1 MSFAAFQ
8 FGLTSLQE
16 VLQNPVVVAWK
27 EERNWHT
34 AWVKEAVPLPLEL
47 VRSFERAVVAGAG
60 DDSLV
65 EAAVVADAGE
75 QIRGLGFS
83 SPGGEAAGAL
93 DDGKKSSMVC
103 CPPAPPSGPLPLLS
117 SLPVGERDALLE
129 FFESNC
135 PGVAL
140 TPETIPAL
148 QFLQSIHVQRQ
159 QKAWAWIP
167 WRRILSEAALWGVQ
181 SRRSSVK
188 RRDFAEVIA
197 EAAGL
202 CGNEWDL
209 ELAGSPHRIY
219 QLLCTREAEEADRE
233 VLGEVFRQVLRD
245 SVSLDTALD
254 YVVDASADNAA
265 KRGGLGECWHWAEG
279 KCTRAQCR
287 FKHACAKCGD
297 GEARR
302 RLGCNSADSLFE
314 AHAVV
319 QLQWELVLFLGQ
331 QGFPCTGAVEP
342 HQPFLLDVWRA
353 CALMSGDIARFVA
366 RWGGAAEA
374 RARWG
379 PNVAAGKLGVVQARL
394 DASRRFTALSFDIR
408 GAHKLVRARSEEQE
422 FSVFVFEDEWFAH
435 RSAYFGCRWAAYW
448 FSRVCKTAARAAQLF
463 CNAVRVQAAAPLR
476 FLDIDGGLAAVDAFA
491 TAESGGIGGWWI
503 ASGSGCVRSKVRWFS
518 FQINK
523 NDLPAWFTNG
533 CSGSLQSCIAALE
546 AAAQLALLLAR
557 AEASQAPEKVVLKFH
572 QLCDN
577 AGAASAAR
585 KHLAMSEPLSFVLQ
599 ATGYW
604 CCRLGV
610 ALCPH
615 HIAGE
620 KNTWA
625 DDLSRNK
632 LDGFGPALRWSVD
645 LRHVLERPWQ

>member
-1 MSFAAFQ
+1 MVLWGCILAEALVTGSLQ
-8 FGLTSLQE
+8 TCLQTSL
-16 VLQNPVVVAWK
+16 
-27 EERNWHT
+27 R
-34 AWVKEAVPLPLEL
+34 
-47 VRSFERAVVAGAG
+47 
-60 DDSLV
+60 
-65 EAAVVADAGE
+65 
-75 QIRGLGFS
+75 I
-83 SPGGEAAGAL
+83 
-93 DDGKKSSMVC
+93 
-103 CPPAPPSGPLPLLS
+103 
-117 SLPVGERDALLE
+117 
-129 FFESNC
+129 
-135 PGVAL
+135 
-140 TPETIPAL
+140 
-148 QFLQSIHVQRQ
+148 SIHVCGPLCDV
-159 QKAWAWIP
+159 ALG
-167 WRRILSEAALWGVQ
+167 WRLH
-181 SRRSSVK
+181 SV
-188 RRDFAEVIA
+188 
-197 EAAGL
+197 
-202 CGNEWDL
+202 GNC
-209 ELAGSPHRIY
+209 LAS
-219 QLLCTREAEEADRE
+219 
-233 VLGEVFRQVLRD
+233 
-245 SVSLDTALD
+245 
-254 YVVDASADNAA
+254 
-265 KRGGLGECWHWAEG
+265 
-279 KCTRAQCR
+279 
-287 FKHACAKCGD
+287 
-297 GEARR
+297 
-302 RLGCNSADSLFE
+302 
-314 AHAVV
+314 
-319 QLQWELVLFLGQ
+319 
-331 QGFPCTGAVEP
+331 
-342 HQPFLLDVWRA
+342 
-353 CALMSGDIARFVA
+353 
-366 RWGGAAEA
+366 
-374 RARWG
+374 
-379 PNVAAGKLGVVQARL
+379 RL
-394 DASRRFTALSFDIR
+394 DSPAIQNP
-408 GAHKLVRARSEEQE
+408 KLKHGCVECVFYNYQHPRAK
-422 FSVFVFEDEWFAH
+422 
-435 RSAYFGCRWAAYW
+435 
-448 FSRVCKTAARAAQLF
+448 VCKTAARAAQLF